1 MTTGQGAPDMSGD
14 RPSVESAEI
23 SAAPPVHRRRRSAGA
38 AIAAMS
44 VSLVL
49 LLVLCPLALG
59 NTLTIQLHNET
70 PYRLTLQTLEGGGR
84 SFCWTDGNLHHGLE
98 DGWVAGP
105 GQTRNFTT
113 YRHFNGGCDGETAY
127 RYIGV
132 VVQQPGYQWGFMDPN
147 PSGGGYRITNQD
159 GYFVYRDSLGTWLP
173 MSRPGVGGQ
182 GFICWRTNMGPD
194 KYSDYSN
201 IYFFSDSR
209 CNSAVGT
216 EIGPGGKQYNPPGG
230 AAPSDTGAG
239 DGPPVSV
246 RAAVPA
252 RAGSEN
258 SAAAGSSDA
267 PQIVSL
273 LSTVGIACPWY
284 AYPGDSGRCNSYDP
298 GDGAKWSLGNLT
310 STIRDFKVAAA
321 SSDAT
326 ETKLPIGYDEHSVP
340 ANAGTGTVS
349 VSQAT
354 AISTA
359 TTTST
364 TNGFMIGGSVAYGS
378 KATANVLFARAE
390 GSVTVSVSGSY
401 NYSSTTSKTD
411 STTKTVTISNTQPA
425 LPGFTTALD
434 VFTTKRD
441 ASYKYDADLDFGKDN
456 ADENVTTPA
465 NAALNQSPGRYQ
477 PCLAY
482 TVGNGA
488 VRNSIMNIGDE
499 LVRSGISPTDS
510 SLPPERRGFLQSFK
524 SFRTS
529 GTCPGFP
536 TGFASAAAFKGSGI
550 GSYADAGYD
559 EQGRPATK
567 VTACVYTTPYPATA
581 RVQSA
586 YNRYVSRAQA
596 RRLTDPRA
604 GVAASASASACKL
617 APLQS
622 GPVSGETPGTL
633 IDDSAVPVIKD
644 SSRPPTSAAHT
655 LAPMIAGPN
664 HSDEVIGN
672 NQAGEKIYTG
682 TGAFDLVRMG
692 DGNHD
697 GVFGG
702 AGDNLIFG
710 GSGSDDHLVGGAG
723 TNEIHAGSG
732 RHDVLSDANGHA
744 VLVAGSGGDTLVAH
758 NMTGAM
764 VGGPGADTFVAT
776 GNASRLTMAG
786 GGGDDTFIL
795 RAGRGTP
802 NMSVLP
808 GDVSTLRTGRSLTA
822 PLYMRNVI
830 ATGSH
835 RVTLRGALG
844 TRKLVANNG
853 TDRLVAGPGAER
865 LLGGRGNDTFVLTDL
880 NEDTATGGKG
890 ADRYVFT
897 GTPEVFQR
905 PWALQRPADRTA
917 DLITNFRPGRGDRL
931 VLRTTVFGSQ
941 LLSLRRSFKVVANS
955 DPQPH
960 CHCAS
965 LLLDTS
971 TGVLSFDRD
980 GTGPISDQVIA
991 KLPGLRTIRPGWVQ
1005 ITR

>member
-1 MTTGQGAPDMSGD
+1 MARGQGASDIRGD
-14 RPSVESAEI
+14 RPSAESAEI
-23 SAAPPVHRRRRSAGA
+23 SAAPAILRGRRFAGA
-38 AIAAMS
+38 TVVAI
-44 VSLVL
+44 VS
-49 LLVLCPLALG
+49 LLVLCPLAFAQS
-59 NTLTIQLHNET
+59 LTIQIHNET
-70 PYRLTLQTLEGGGR
+70 PYRLTLQTLEGGGA
-84 SFCWTDGNLHHGLE
+84 SYCWNDGNLHHGLE

-105 GQTRNFTT
+105 GQTKDFKT
-113 YRHFNGGCDGETAY
+113 YRSEGSGCSGVTAY

-132 VVQQPGYQWGFMDPN
+132 VVQAPGGPWGFLDPN
-147 PSGGGYRITNQD
+147 QSGGGYKITNQD

-173 MSRPGVGGQ
+173 MSRRSVGGS
-182 GFICWRTNMGPD
+182 GLICWRTNMGPD
-194 KYSDYSN
+194 QYNNYSN
-201 IYFFSDSR
+201 IYFLSDGR
-209 CNSAVGT
+209 CNSGVGT

-230 AAPSDTGAG
+230 AGASDTGAG
-239 DGPPVSV
+239 DRPPVSV
-246 RAAVPA
+246 RAPVPVRAVA
-252 RAGSEN
+252 DDGAHAGS
-258 SAAAGSSDA
+258 ADA
-267 PQIVSL
+267 PKIVNL

-284 AYPGDSGRCNSYDP
+284 AYPGDTGRCASYDP

-310 STIRDFKVAAA
+310 NTIRDFKVTAA

-340 ANAGTGTVS
+340 ANAGAGTVS
-349 VSQAT
+349 ISAAT

-378 KATANVLFARAE
+378 KATANVIFARAE

-401 NYSSTTSKTD
+401 TYSSTTSKTD
-411 STTKTVTISNTQPA
+411 STSKTVTISNTQPA

-441 ASYKYDADLDFGKDN
+441 ASYKYDADLDFGKEGVE
-456 ADENVTTPA
+456 ENVTTPA
-465 NAALNQSPGRYQ
+465 NAALNQSPAQYQ

-482 TVGNGA
+482 TVGNGT

-499 LVRSGISPTDS
+499 LIRSGISPTDS

-536 TGFASAAAFKGSGI
+536 AGFASAAAFKGSGI

-567 VTACVYTTPYPATA
+567 VTACVYTSPYSGTT
-581 RVQSA
+581 RVQSS

-604 GVAASASASACKL
+604 GVAASPNTSACKL

-633 IDDSAVPVIKD
+633 IDDSSVPVIED
-644 SSRPPTSAAHT
+644 SSRLATRAAART

-672 NQAGEKIYTG
+672 DQPGEKIYTG

-697 GVFGG
+697 SVFGG

-710 GSGSDDHLVGGAG
+710 GSGSEDHLVGGVG

-732 RHDVLSDANGHA
+732 RHDILSDANGHA
-744 VLVAGSGGDTLVAH
+744 VLVAGSGGDTLMAH
-758 NMTGAM
+758 NMSGAM
-764 VGGPGADTFVAT
+764 IGGRGDDTLIAT
-776 GNASRLTMAG
+776 GDASRLMMAG
-786 GGGDDTFIL
+786 GPGDDTFIL
-795 RAGRGTP
+795 GAGRGTP
-802 NMSVLP
+802 DISVLP
-808 GDVSTLRTGRSLTA
+808 GESDTLRTARSLTA

-830 ATGSH
+830 ATGSR

-844 TRKLVANNG
+844 NRKLVANNG
-853 TDRLVAGPGAER
+853 PDTLVAGPGPER

-897 GTPEVFQR
+897 GTPEDVQR
-905 PWALQRPADRTA
+905 PRALQRPGDRTA
-917 DLITNFRPGRGDRL
+917 DLISNFRPAQGDRL

-941 LLSLRRSFKVVANS
+941 LLNLRRRFKVVAKM
-955 DPQPH
+955 DPQPK
-960 CHCAS
+960 CHCAT

-991 KLPGLRTIRPGWVQ
+991 KLPGLRTIRPSWVQ